1 VNFPLWYS
9 LLQHSELI
17 AQRFVHYTYHLPLG
31 LDVNWDFKFQVDRCK
46 VLCLD
51 EADKLLSQDFKG
63 MLDNLI
69 AFLPPNRQVG
79 TSSLVTMPND
89 CFSIIKGPGFWAG
102 INTTTLSDV
111 MVGMAQVVS
120 SI

>member
-1 VNFPLWYS
+1 
-9 LLQHSELI
+9 
-17 AQRFVHYTYHLPLG
+17 